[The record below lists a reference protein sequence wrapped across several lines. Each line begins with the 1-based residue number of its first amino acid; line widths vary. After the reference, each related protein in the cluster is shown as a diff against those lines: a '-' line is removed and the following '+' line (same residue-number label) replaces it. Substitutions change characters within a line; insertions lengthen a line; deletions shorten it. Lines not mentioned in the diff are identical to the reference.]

1 MQDEA
6 GNDYLK
12 LAATN
17 YSVLKLICGRKT
29 PNASL
34 ASSERLQ
41 CLKSKRNDA
50 LNDVEAP
57 AVSWE
62 DDGTDNAVLQPC
74 KKRKLAHEKVVNIN
88 VGEVSVA
95 ILCQQKRTNT
105 SDLLVKLQGNM
116 LQAVFD
122 YVKDDCDACKSKRSY
137 QKSGNFRK
145 GQAKGSDDSANE

>member
-1 MQDEA
+1 M
-6 GNDYLK
+6 K
-12 LAATN
+12 LSATN
-17 YSVLKLICGRKT
+17 YSILKLICGRKT

-34 ASSERLQ
+34 ASSERMQ
-41 CLKSKRNDA
+41 CLKSQRNDA
-50 LNDVEAP
+50 LKDVDAP
-57 AVSWE
+57 AASWE
-62 DDGTDNAVLQPC
+62 EEGTDNAVLQSR

-105 SDLLVKLQGNM
+105 SDLLVKLQGDM

-137 QKSGNFRK
+137 QKSGHFRK
-145 GQAKGSDDSANE
+145 GQAKGSEDSATE